1 MWLILTALSSIM
13 LMATTNQLCLDVAVI
28 PLLWLLPMGLYLLS
42 FILCF
47 HSERWY
53 SRLGFGI
60 ALAAALAQTCVVL
73 SEGIYIGLQFQIISY
88 CFTLFVCCM
97 VCHGELVRLKPGP
110 PAFDLVLPGDL
121 RWRSL
126 RWNFCEFDCAALV

>member
-1 MWLILTALSSIM
+1 M

-53 SRLGFGI
+53 SRHGFGI
-60 ALAAALAQTCVVL
+60 ALVVALGQTCWIL
-73 SEGIYIGLQFQIISY
+73 SRGNLHRAADS
-88 CFTLFVCCM
+88 
-97 VCHGELVRLKPGP
+97 
-110 PAFDLVLPGDL
+110 D
-121 RWRSL
+121 RSPMPSRFL
-126 RWNFCEFDCAALV
+126 SAAWSATENWCA